1 MGTAMHPIRPAPD
14 TWLPHTST
22 QEARELSAL
31 LASAMR
37 TVVQVWNWCE
47 VGALRV
53 ADAALH
59 LCAQDKP
66 SFDVEVAVIP
76 PAPFLPIVADALEGT
91 VAFLGAQDVYP
102 QAKGAFTGEV
112 SPGMLASLGTT
123 FVLAGHSERRVL
135 FKEDDEA
142 INKKVRK
149 LRSCKLSFRYP

>member
-1 MGTAMHPIRPAPD
+1 MELVWSERALLPLAFVLL
-14 TWLPHTST
+14 TWL
-22 QEARELSAL
+22 
-31 LASAMR
+31 
-37 TVVQVWNWCE
+37 
-47 VGALRV
+47 
-53 ADAALH
+53 LH

-142 INKKVRK
+142 INKKVRELSRFK
-149 LRSCKLSFRYP
+149 SGCELIEEVLAHRCLFRSSNRDGEGV